1 MSNGNDDGPGGGV
14 YSPPALGPS
23 ALDNNGASLSVVFG
37 LAKRV
42 VIVACSA
49 LMVLH
54 LHA

>member
-1 MSNGNDDGPGGGV
+1 MSNGNDGSGGM

-23 ALDNNGASLSVVFG
+23 ALDNNGAGFSAVFG